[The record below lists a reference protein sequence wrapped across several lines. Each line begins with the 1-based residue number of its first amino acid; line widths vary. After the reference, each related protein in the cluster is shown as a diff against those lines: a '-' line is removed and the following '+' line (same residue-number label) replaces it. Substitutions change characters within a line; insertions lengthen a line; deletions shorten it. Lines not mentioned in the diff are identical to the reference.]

1 MNVSPAWGGL
11 MFDPNCGLTFSDARV
26 TINGILNC
34 YDSTTVSAGS
44 AVINKD
50 NLNMSDYRTFVLQ
63 VNKGVN
69 LSFDE
74 TSLNVTYLN
83 DAKAKLEDIKKAYP

>member
-1 MNVSPAWGGL
+1 

-34 YDSTTVSAGS
+34 YDSTTISAGS

-50 NLNMSDYRTFVLQ
+50 NLNMSDYRTFVL
-63 VNKGVN
+63 
-69 LSFDE
+69 
-74 TSLNVTYLN
+74 
-83 DAKAKLEDIKKAYP
+83 